1 MRRTKI
7 VATIGPA
14 TDSPEALHAVIAA
27 GADVVRLNAAHGDGT
42 VHTARAELA
51 RRTASELDRSIGVL
65 VDLPGPK
72 MRSGPIAD
80 EIANLV
86 AGNPYTLVGPDG
98 ADTPGDD
105 RGTTTT
111 MPDLARWVRPGD
123 DVFLADGAIVLRVT
137 GTRGADVDTEIVR
150 GGTLRSRKGMHVP
163 RAERHV
169 ESFTDRDRDALAMA
183 IDLRAD
189 FVGLSFVRTPDDVDR
204 VRALLPKRGQRPA
217 LVAKIET
224 ASALDHLPGIVAA
237 ADAVMVARGD
247 LGIQVP
253 ARRVPLIQKE
263 IISYCNMA
271 GRPVITATQMLESMT
286 HAPQPTRAEASDVAN
301 AVWDGTDAV
310 MLSGETAIGD
320 YPVETVRT
328 MADSLG
334 ARVIA
339 LEADEHDA
347 LVAMVSHVPHLTAA
361 TLMDMA
367 AAMGE
372 EHGALLQLA
381 AGGFRDMTRIAA
393 GRPDIWPGICDDN
406 AGAIVMTL
414 DHLIA
419 RLGAVRD
426 QVAAGDHAGLL
437 ATLGRA
443 AEARRSLGQRAPR
456 PEALVEVRV
465 PVEDRPGSF
474 AAIAVLATE
483 LGINLYDVE
492 IAHSAEGEGGVL
504 VLVIDAE
511 AGPRFAEAL
520 AGRGHR
526 SATSPLSTTR

>member
-1 MRRTKI
+1 M
-7 VATIGPA
+7 
-14 TDSPEALHAVIAA
+14 L
-27 GADVVRLNAAHGDGT
+27 
-42 VHTARAELA
+42 
-51 RRTASELDRSIGVL
+51 
-65 VDLPGPK
+65 
-72 MRSGPIAD
+72 
-80 EIANLV
+80 
-86 AGNPYTLVGPDG
+86 
-98 ADTPGDD
+98 TP
-105 RGTTTT
+105 
-111 MPDLARWVRPGD
+111 
-123 DVFLADGAIVLRVT
+123 
-137 GTRGADVDTEIVR
+137 
-150 GGTLRSRKGMHVP
+150 
-163 RAERHV
+163 
-169 ESFTDRDRDALAMA
+169 
-183 IDLRAD
+183 
-189 FVGLSFVRTPDDVDR
+189 
-204 VRALLPKRGQRPA
+204 
-217 LVAKIET
+217 
-224 ASALDHLPGIVAA
+224 
-237 ADAVMVARGD
+237 
-247 LGIQVP
+247 
-253 ARRVPLIQKE
+253 
-263 IISYCNMA
+263 
-271 GRPVITATQMLESMT
+271 TATTEP
-286 HAPQPTRAEASDVAN
+286 AAYAA
-301 AVWDGTDAV
+301 
-310 MLSGETAIGD
+310 
-320 YPVETVRT
+320 VRT